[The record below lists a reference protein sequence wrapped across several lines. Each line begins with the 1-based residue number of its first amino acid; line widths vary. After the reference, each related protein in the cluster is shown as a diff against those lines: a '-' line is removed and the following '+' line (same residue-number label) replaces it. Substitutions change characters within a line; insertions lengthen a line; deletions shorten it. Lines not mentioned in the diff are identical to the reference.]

1 MTSQETQ
8 EQPVVTDEKSQAP
21 EAGQW
26 SIDPRYIEDGKILGK
41 YSSTVELL
49 EALAAPRTE
58 VSAAPAA
65 AAPLGSGDSGA
76 SQGTLGGLQ
85 VQAPVATTATTGIPQ
100 EDLARY
106 EAEAVSQGQLS
117 EASLAELEAR
127 GYPRELATSHVQGL
141 LAQREIATQKVANSV
156 GGMAVVKSA
165 LEWAGRNKSP
175 EEISAI
181 NTALANSDATTQ
193 ALIIKGLVKDSGVIG
208 GVLSGVNSPA
218 LTSQPYPSQA
228 QWLADLKKPEYA
240 NDPAFRN
247 QVLARMK
254 ATEATGGFKNA

>member
-8 EQPVVTDEKSQAP
+8 ATPQPSETPQAP
-21 EAGQW
+21 EETQW
-26 SIDPRYIEDGKILGK
+26 AIDPRYIEDGKILGK
-41 YSSTVELL
+41 YASTVELL
-49 EALAAPRTE
+49 EALAAPRESTQE
-58 VSAAPAA
+58 APGVPPVAEAA
-65 AAPLGSGDSGA
+65 ADA
-76 SQGTLGGLQ
+76 GGISSLQ
-85 VQAPVATTATTGIPQ
+85 VQTPVATTATTGIPQ

-106 EAEAVSQGQLS
+106 EQEAVSSGQLS

-156 GGMAVVKSA
+156 GGMGVVKSA

-175 EEISAI
+175 EEIQAI

-193 ALIIKGLVKDSGVIG
+193 ALIIKGLVKDSGAIG
-208 GVLSGVNSPA
+208 GTISGTNAPA

-228 QWLADLKKPEYA
+228 QWLADLKKPEYQS
-240 NDPAFRN
+240 DPAFRN
-247 QVLARMK
+247 QVMARMK
-254 ATEATGGFKNA
+254 ATDATGGFKA